1 MFIFLANL
9 YWAKSSTINEFWEVQ
24 QLVCRHLFI
33 VIYQTGSLHIITP
46 LFIDTIPPHSHDQ
59 QHYQA
64 KETQHST
71 DKGDQKTRLVVIIN
85 LLKKLK
91 VFSK

>member
-1 MFIFLANL
+1 M
-9 YWAKSSTINEFWEVQ
+9 
-24 QLVCRHLFI
+24 
-33 VIYQTGSLHIITP
+33 GSLNIIAP
-46 LFIDTIPPHSHDQ
+46 LFMYTVPPHSHDQ

-71 DKGDQKTRLVVIIN
+71 DKGDQKTSVVVIIN

-91 VFSK
+91 VFSR

>member
-1 MFIFLANL
+1 M
-9 YWAKSSTINEFWEVQ
+9 
-24 QLVCRHLFI
+24 
-33 VIYQTGSLHIITP
+33 
-46 LFIDTIPPHSHDQ
+46 DTVPPHSHDQ
-59 QHYQA
+59 QHCQA

-71 DKGDQKTRLVVIIN
+71 DKRDQKSSVVAIIN